1 MTFNSP
7 DRKSLPPFLQT
18 GVLPLTFWQHA
29 VCRDMKRRF
38 IYGFLAVALTVNLV
52 IGARIFLSSAQAAEK
67 DSPYPSLELFSYV
80 MEKVRKDYVD
90 GQKVTYQDLVYGALK
105 GMLNT
110 LDPHS
115 EFMEPEKYKEL
126 QNDTQ
131 GAFGGLGIVVS
142 LKDNFVT
149 VVAPM
154 DNSPGFKA
162 GIQSGDRII
171 RIDGKGTDKMSL
183 GDAVKTLR
191 GEPGTE
197 IRLTV
202 FRPSSSQV
210 QEFKLTRSV
219 INVDMV
225 TDVHGK
231 KEFPLSENKI
241 GYVRLVQF
249 GEKTS
254 DDLEAALKTLRK
266 QGMQALV
273 LDLRWNPGGLL
284 EQAVDVCEKFLPR
297 GQLVVTTEGRNAAQN
312 SSRYANGRG
321 DELKGMPM
329 VVLVNLGSA
338 SASEIVAG
346 CLQDVKRA
354 IVLGEKSFGK
364 GSVQS
369 ILPLQDG
376 SALRLTTAKY
386 YTPSHKVIHEE
397 GITPDIPVP
406 LSDEEERDIQLQH
419 SPGGLDSLSDK
430 DRERVTNTHD
440 PQLDRAMDLLK
451 AITLFTERAPA
462 PERRVAKGDKVAAA
476 K

>member
-1 MTFNSP
+1 
-7 DRKSLPPFLQT
+7 
-18 GVLPLTFWQHA
+18 
-29 VCRDMKRRF
+29 MKRRL
-38 IYGFLAVALTVNLV
+38 IYGVVVAALSVNLV
-52 IGARIFLSSAQAAEK
+52 IGARMYLSSAQAAEK
-67 DSPYPSLELFSYV
+67 DSPYPSLELFSFV

-90 GQKVTYQDLVYGALK
+90 GQNLKYQDLVYAALK

-115 EFMEPEKYKEL
+115 EFMEPDKYKEL

-131 GAFGGLGIVVS
+131 GAFGGLGIVIAM
-142 LKDNFVT
+142 KDNFIT

-154 DNSPGFKA
+154 EDSPGFKA
-162 GIQSGDRII
+162 GILPGDRII
-171 RIDGKGTDKMSL
+171 KIAGKSTEKMSL
-183 GDAVKTLR
+183 QDAVKNLR

-197 IRLTV
+197 VKISIL
-202 FRPSSSQV
+202 RPSSGRLKDYTLS
-210 QEFKLTRSV
+210 RAV

-225 TDVHGK
+225 KDINSK
-231 KEFPLSENKI
+231 KEFPLGDNKI
-241 GYVRLVQF
+241 GYIRLVQF

-254 DDLEAALKTLRK
+254 ADLEAALKKLK
-266 QGMQALV
+266 AQGMQALV

-297 GQLVVTTEGRNAAQN
+297 GDLVVTTEGRNPSQTSVRKA
-312 SSRYANGRG
+312 RGRG
-321 DELKGMPM
+321 DELNNMPM

-346 CLQDVKRA
+346 CLKDSKRA
-354 IVLGEKSFGK
+354 IILGEKTFGK

-369 ILPLQDG
+369 ILPLADG

-397 GITPDIPVP
+397 GITPDRVVP
-406 LSDEEERDIQLQH
+406 LTEEQERDIQLKQA
-419 SPGGLDSLSDK
+419 PGGIQSLDDK
-430 DRERVTNTHD
+430 DRERVLNAHD

-451 AITLFTERAPA
+451 GIILFTQRAPL
-462 PERRVAKGDKVAAA
+462 PDKRVAKSEKMAAR
-476 K
+476 